1 MQTYTDH
8 LAAVKVINT
17 NQSINQQSNQT
28 KLFFNKIIFLFS
40 NILQITIFQRLVI
53 DTCLSDTYFFR
64 YSSFL
69 STLIL

>member
-17 NQSINQQSNQT
+17 YQSINKVIKQNYFLT
-28 KLFFNKIIFLFS
+28 KLFFFF

-53 DTCLSDTYFFR
+53 DTCL
-64 YSSFL
+64 
-69 STLIL
+69 